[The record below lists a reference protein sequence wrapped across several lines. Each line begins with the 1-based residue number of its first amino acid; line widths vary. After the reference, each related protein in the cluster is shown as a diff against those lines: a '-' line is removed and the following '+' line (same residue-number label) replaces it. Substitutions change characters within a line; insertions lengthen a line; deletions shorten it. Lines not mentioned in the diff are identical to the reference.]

1 MIFERKLCI
10 EKFEIENIYQTEG
23 MAGSNS
29 WKERKTFIIYLD
41 LDAMKEMF
49 IFHLFQVR
57 KVSN

>member
-23 MAGSNS
+23 MAAIAG
-29 WKERKTFIIYLD
+29 RKTFIIYLD
-41 LDAMKEMF
+41 LDTIKEMF

-57 KVSN
+57 KFHIID

>member
-41 LDAMKEMF
+41 LDTIK
-49 IFHLFQVR
+49 
-57 KVSN
+57 SNVYFPSFPSKKSQ

>member
-10 EKFEIENIYQTEG
+10 EKFEIENIYQTEKVWEP
-23 MAGSNS
+23 AIAR
-29 WKERKTFIIYLD
+29 RKTFIIYLD